1 MNKEEMRYNPETG
14 EELYR
19 DIRKIEI
26 VYQDRKMKFDM
37 PGWYPADNDE
47 GIFDKEDMKVYSK
60 AINRLK
66 AESEGLLLPEQIR
79 EIRRMLKLTQHQ
91 AGEVIGGG
99 KRAFQKYESGEVIPS
114 RAASNLLKVL
124 NMQPALLSIL

>member
-1 MNKEEMRYNPETG
+1 MKKDEVRYNPETG

-19 DIRKIEI
+19 DVRTIEI
-26 VYQDRKMKFDM
+26 VYQGNKMEFAM
-37 PGWYPADNDE
+37 PGWYPKDNDE
-47 GIFDKEDMKVYSK
+47 GVFDKDDMKVYSK

-79 EIRRMLKLTQHQ
+79 KIRRMLKLTQYQ

-99 KRAFQKYESGEVIPS
+99 KRAFQKYESGEVLPS

-124 NMQPALLSIL
+124 RSQPALLNIL